1 MNPRELKALET
12 ATQAA
17 PPLPANRHEDCQAC
31 RRKLLLEADPV
42 LDRLPAYRGDAE
54 ADRLL
59 RILDSLDSN
68 DSNGRGQG

>member
-17 PPLPANRHEDCQAC
+17 PPLPANRHEDCEAC
-31 RRKLLLEADPV
+31 RRKLNIEADPI
-42 LDRLPAYRGDAE
+42 LDRLPAYRGEGE

-59 RILDSLDSN
+59 SILDSLETE
-68 DSNGRGQG
+68 RGQG